1 MHLVLPEL
9 THQIIDEINT
19 GLSDHNKNL
28 LLKLEWTY
36 FITFE
41 TTLRDVID
49 KLKYDDQS
57 SIDTYNAEFSKY
69 WNKTNND
76 YFMNFRISDHT
87 NQKLIDLV
95 KSDIKEAQAEVK
107 DDKDK
112 DRLHKLERIRQQ
124 IQIAYITLQE
134 HLQTWNTAILPSV
147 VVTNPNGSVVL
158 GRSLGGGKTKSKYIS
173 TSNFVMKEINGLMR
187 KRIIWVPNQE
197 YVRIKENGVYVFKKV

>member
-1 MHLVLPEL
+1 MNLVLPNL
-9 THQIIDEINT
+9 THQIIDEVNT

-49 KLKYDDQS
+49 KLKYGDQS

-124 IQIAYITLQE
+124 IQIAYITLQ
-134 HLQTWNTAILPSV
+134 
-147 VVTNPNGSVVL
+147 
-158 GRSLGGGKTKSKYIS
+158 
-173 TSNFVMKEINGLMR
+173 
-187 KRIIWVPNQE
+187 
-197 YVRIKENGVYVFKKV
+197 

>member
-1 MHLVLPEL
+1 MKGLN
-9 THQIIDEINT
+9 DE
-19 GLSDHNKNL
+19 
-28 LLKLEWTY
+28 
-36 FITFE
+36 
-41 TTLRDVID
+41 
-49 KLKYDDQS
+49 
-57 SIDTYNAEFSKY
+57 
-69 WNKTNND
+69 
-76 YFMNFRISDHT
+76 RIRM
-87 NQKLIDLV
+87 
-95 KSDIKEAQAEVK
+95 KSWKVK

-134 HLQTWNTAILPSV
+134 HLQTWNTALLPRA

-158 GRSLGGGKTKSKYIS
+158 GRSMGGGKTKSKYIS

>member
-1 MHLVLPEL
+1 MNLVLPNL
-9 THQIIDEINT
+9 THQIIDEVNT

-49 KLKYDDQS
+49 KLKYGDQS

-69 WNKTNND
+69 WDKTNND
-76 YFMNFRISDHT
+76 YFKNFLISH
-87 NQKLIDLV
+87 KKYIDIV
-95 KSDIKEAQAEVK
+95 KSDIEDAQAEVE

>member
-1 MHLVLPEL
+1 MHLVLPDL
-9 THQIIDEINT
+9 THQIIDEVNT

-28 LLKLEWTY
+28 LLKLEWTH
-36 FITFE
+36 FITFDKN
-41 TTLRDVID
+41 LRDVID
-49 KLKYDDQS
+49 KLQYGDES
-57 SIDTYNAEFSKY
+57 SIDKYNAEFSKY
-69 WNKTNND
+69 WDQTNND
-76 YFMNFRISDHT
+76 YFKTFRIFDHT
-87 NQKLIDLV
+87 DKQFIDLV
-95 KSDIKEAQAEVK
+95 KSDIKEAHAEVK

-124 IQIAYITLQE
+124 IQIAYITLQQ
-134 HLQTWNTAILPSV
+134 HLQTWNTTLQPRA

-158 GRSLGGGKTKSKYIS
+158 GISLGGGETKSKYIS